1 MAENFVND
9 TEDGSEQF
17 EIERIAG
24 AGCPNLGPSFRE
36 TGGTPDPEP
45 AAEDSAPVQFEIE
58 RMAGEG
64 CPNLGPFFWETGD
77 AAEPDPDEAE

>member
-24 AGCPNLGPSFRE
+24 AGCPNLGP
-36 TGGTPDPEP
+36 
-45 AAEDSAPVQFEIE
+45 
-58 RMAGEG
+58 
-64 CPNLGPFFWETGD
+64 FFWETGD